1 LTYYVL
7 WLQRTVVM
15 RVRECLL
22 LVLYVSEVMAH
33 AEFNAYI
40 AMSIVSK
47 RKREPSVDY
56 SLDLACCR
64 MVFRWL

>member
-1 LTYYVL
+1 
-7 WLQRTVVM
+7 M